1 MGELKMGKMS
11 YIVKR
16 IASMNFKTYFKTI
29 DDVHKK
35 TNKPKIYV
43 FFDSVLCGIAHQAG
57 YMDYQLFEM
66 YKMNHKQRK
75 TVITRGRN
83 NDLMKKYNNPAYVKY
98 FNDKALFNEKF
109 DKYLNRSW
117 LLLKNDNFD
126 DFATFIKNKKEI
138 IVKPLD
144 ESCGKGVEK
153 LKPSEYDSKKLY
165 EQLLANHQYLI
176 EEVATQ
182 CKTIS
187 ELHPSSINT
196 VRVVTLK
203 GKGVFA
209 CLRIGNYNNVVDN
222 FNKDGMVAPIDI
234 HTGLIN
240 YPAIDKVHN
249 EYISHPLTHKKIVG
263 LKIPMWE
270 KIVKLCEDASMVI
283 PELGYLGWD
292 VCVGEDKPFLIEGN
306 EFPGH
311 DLYQLPPHRDKDEG
325 IYPEFLK
332 VLEENK

>member
-1 MGELKMGKMS
+1 MGKLS
-11 YIVKR
+11 YVVKR
-16 IASMNFKTYFKTI
+16 IANMNFKTYFKTI
-29 DDVHKK
+29 EDVHKK
-35 TNKPKIYV
+35 TNKPRIYI
-43 FFDSVLCGIAHQAG
+43 FFDSICCGIAHEAG

-66 YKMNHKQRK
+66 YKMNHKERK
-75 TVITRGRN
+75 TVLTRGRN
-83 NDLMKKYNNPAYVKY
+83 NALMKKYNNPAYVKY
-98 FNDKALFNEKF
+98 FGDKALFNEKF
-109 DKYLNRSW
+109 NKYLNRDW
-117 LLLKNDNFD
+117 LLLKNDNFE
-126 DFATFIKNKKEI
+126 DFQKFIKEKKEI

-153 LKPSEYDSKKLY
+153 IKVRDYDAKELF
-165 EQLLANHQYLI
+165 EQLLSNKQYLV

-187 ELHPSSINT
+187 NLHPASINT

-203 GKGVFA
+203 GRVVFA

-222 FNKDGMVAPIDI
+222 FNNGGMVAPIDI
-234 HTGLIN
+234 KTGQIN

-249 EYISHPLTHKKIVG
+249 EYLEHPLTKKKIVG
-263 LKIPMWE
+263 LKIPMWD
-270 KIVKLCEDASMVI
+270 KIVSLCEEASNVI

-292 VCVGEDKPFLIEGN
+292 VCVGEKTPFLIEGN

-332 VLEENK
+332 ALEDRK